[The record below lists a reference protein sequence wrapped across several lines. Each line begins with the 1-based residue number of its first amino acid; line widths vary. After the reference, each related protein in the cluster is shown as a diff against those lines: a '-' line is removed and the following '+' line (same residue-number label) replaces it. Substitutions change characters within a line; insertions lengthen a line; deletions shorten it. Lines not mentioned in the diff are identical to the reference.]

1 MNLVRLRNLLEQV
14 YSYETCSQLLSE
26 TALLFREEHQSR
38 WYFLLLNRVF
48 AYIIDNPDLYEADI
62 VEPILQTIRSHAIE
76 GLDAIQRGELNR
88 LVTAANGITNA
99 FGVLP

>member
-1 MNLVRLRNLLEQV
+1 LEQV

-26 TALLFREEHQSR
+26 TAQLLREDHASR

-48 AYIIDNPDLYEADI
+48 AYIIDNPDLHEADI
-62 VEPILQTIRSHAIE
+62 TEPILQTIRSHAIN
-76 GLDAIQRGELNR
+76 GLDAIERGDLD
-88 LVTAANGITNA
+88 LMITAANGISNA